1 MTTMS
6 PGARTGRRTCST
18 SARKLAPLIG
28 PSMTQGAVSRSHRN
42 AARKVSVCH
51 LPKGALATRRAPL
64 AHRPWERVMLVFAQ
78 VSSMN
83 TSRLGSIVA
92 WRAFHRS
99 RRLATSGRSCSEAR
113 RLFFERHAFMV
124 KKMPERIIADHQA
137 AVGQLLEQSPQRE
150 IRLLGDPRQNPIPL
164 ARHKVRPVAA
174 HFQRSRTANGALS
187 LRPLHN
193 AGDADHERLG
203 HRPAGLARRHS
214 PNHPLPQVQRIG
226 SSHPSW
232 PPIKSQQV
240 ESDSRPFGNAPRF
253 SQSRSRSSV
262 AIVLAEDASHIVVV
276 PRSDSVTISVP
287 SPLKAI
293 TWIGAPSRVRVAI
306 ALPSVAFQTSTRLS
320 SDAVAMRV
328 PSGLKVTDDPTKL

>member
-1 MTTMS
+1 M
-6 PGARTGRRTCST
+6 
-18 SARKLAPLIG
+18 
-28 PSMTQGAVSRSHRN
+28 
-42 AARKVSVCH
+42 
-51 LPKGALATRRAPL
+51 
-64 AHRPWERVMLVFAQ
+64 
-78 VSSMN
+78 
-83 TSRLGSIVA
+83 
-92 WRAFHRS
+92 
-99 RRLATSGRSCSEAR
+99 SGRSCSEAR
-113 RLFFERHAFMV
+113 RLFFERHPFMLE
-124 KKMPERIIADHQA
+124 KMPKRIIADHQA

-240 ESDSRPFGNAPRF
+240 ESDSRRFGNAPRF
-253 SQSRSRSSV
+253 SQSRSRSRPLCLWMESFGGGSGRWFGRSV
-262 AIVLAEDASHIVVV
+262 WVFLAPHRFAAKTPLMSLGLSWISLDSLVRIETFQWVTRLEAKKILCRAFYPGVEERRHGSPTVLA
-276 PRSDSVTISVP
+276 
-287 SPLKAI
+287 
-293 TWIGAPSRVRVAI
+293 
-306 ALPSVAFQTSTRLS
+306 
-320 SDAVAMRV
+320 
-328 PSGLKVTDDPTKL
+328 